1 MEIWK
6 LVLDAG
12 ADRQIRRQLLVSLI
26 LAFGHAVL
34 YAAVPVLTVWALH
47 VALLPESQHGTAL
60 WIGLAALFVTFLR
73 FPVLSV
79 QLAKSYAGA
88 FQLGARLRERLLSHM
103 RGLPLGVVR
112 AQTSGRLVGIFNDDV
127 KSIEAFIGGGAAIV
141 IGTLFAP
148 LLLLVFVF
156 FLDPT
161 SGLIIAGGF
170 LLGFPILSLFAGSL
184 KRGMVRRKNII
195 DTLSNRIGEHF
206 SGMAVLRSFN
216 AVGLADRDFKADMD
230 SLSGLYRRSTLTMTP
245 FSVFGLFVMEAALA
259 LCAFAGASAV
269 NEGELPA
276 EVLVFVLFAGLSLY
290 NPILL
295 LLGGTAQYRVA
306 RIATDNIRRFLALPP
321 MISGDVAAPRAAG
334 RGISFDAVSFRYDGK
349 TDKALDSVSFVAE
362 PGQLTAIVG
371 PSGAGKSTVFNLIA
385 RFWDPQTGCI
395 RIDGHDIS
403 RMPPERLS
411 DLVAVVTQ
419 ETVLINDTLKRNL
432 DLGLPGIDGDRLN
445 EAVDQARC
453 AGFVDRLPGG
463 LEARAGQDGVRLSG
477 GEKQRLTIAR
487 ALLKNAPIILLDE
500 ATASVDASNARLIQE
515 AVGQLTRDRT
525 VVVIAHRL
533 SSIIDADK
541 IIVMDKGHIVAE
553 GRHEQLLAACPLYEN
568 LWRDHRATQRW
579 TIAG

>member
-6 LVLDAG
+6 LALDAG
-12 ADRQIRRQLLVSLI
+12 ADGKIHRQLLVSLI
-26 LAFGHAVL
+26 LALGHAVL

-47 VALLPESQHGTAL
+47 AALVESQQGTAL
-60 WIGLAALFVTFLR
+60 WLGLAALFVTFLR
-73 FPVLSV
+73 FPVLSI
-79 QLAKSYAGA
+79 QLVKSYAGA

-103 RGLPLGVVR
+103 RSLPLGLVR
-112 AQTSGRLVGIFNDDV
+112 AQTSGRLVGMFNDDI
-127 KSIEAFIGGGAAIV
+127 KWIEAFVGGGAAIV
-141 IGTLFAP
+141 IGALCAP
-148 LLLLVFVF
+148 FLLLVFVF
-156 FLDPT
+156 FLDPA
-161 SGLIIAGGF
+161 SGLIIAGGL
-170 LLGFPILSLFAGSL
+170 LLGFPILRLFAVFM
-184 KRGMVRRKNII
+184 KRSIVRRKDRI
-195 DTLSNRIGEHF
+195 DALSNRIGEHF

-230 SLSGLYRRSTLTMTP
+230 SLSGLYRRSALTMTP
-245 FSVFGLFVMEAALA
+245 FSVCGLFVMEASLV

-276 EVLVFVLFAGLSLY
+276 EVLVFVLFVGLSLY
-290 NPILL
+290 NPLL
-295 LLGGTAQYRVA
+295 LFLGGTGQYRLA
-306 RIATDNIRRFLALPP
+306 RTATDNIRRFLALPP
-321 MISGDVAAPRAAG
+321 MISGDAAAPRAAG

-395 RIDGHDIS
+395 RIDGRDIS
-403 RMPPERLS
+403 QMPPERLS
-411 DLVAVVTQ
+411 DLLAVVTQ

-432 DLGLPGIDGDRLN
+432 DLGLPGIDAKRLK
-445 EAVDQARC
+445 EAVEQARC

-463 LEARAGQDGVRLSG
+463 LEARAGEDGVRLSG

-515 AVGQLTRDRT
+515 AVGLLTRDRT

-533 SSIIDADK
+533 SSIVDADK
-541 IIVMDKGHIVAE
+541 IIVMNEGRIVAE

-568 LWRDHRATQRW
+568 LWQDHRATQRW

>member
-12 ADRQIRRQLLVSLI
+12 ADGEIRRQLLVSLV
-26 LAFGHAVL
+26 LALGHAVL
-34 YAAVPVLTVWALH
+34 YAAVPILTVWALH
-47 VALLPESQHGTAL
+47 AALVESQHSTAL
-60 WIGLAALFVTFLR
+60 WLGLAALFVTFLR
-73 FPVLSV
+73 FPVLSI

-103 RGLPLGVVR
+103 RSLPLGVVR
-112 AQTSGRLVGIFNDDV
+112 AQTSGRLVGMFNDDI
-127 KSIEAFIGGGAAIV
+127 KWIEAFVGGGVGIV
-141 IGTLFAP
+141 IGALCAP
-148 LLLLVFVF
+148 FLLLVFVF
-156 FLDPT
+156 FLDLT
-161 SGLIIAGGF
+161 SGLIITGG
-170 LLGFPILSLFAGSL
+170 LLVGFPLLHLFASFM
-184 KRGMVRRKNII
+184 KRSIVQRKVRI
-195 DTLSNRIGEHF
+195 DALSNRIGEHF

-230 SLSGLYRRSTLTMTP
+230 SLSGLYRRSALIMTP
-245 FSVFGLFVMEAALA
+245 FSVFGLFVMEAALV
-259 LCAFAGASAV
+259 LCAFVGASAV

-276 EVLVFVLFAGLSLY
+276 EVLVFVLFVGLSLY
-290 NPILL
+290 NPLL
-295 LLGGTAQYRVA
+295 LFLGGTGQYRLA
-306 RIATDNIRRFLALPP
+306 RTATDNIRRFLALPP
-321 MISGDVAAPRAAG
+321 MISGNVAAPQAVE

-395 RIDGHDIS
+395 RIDGCDIS
-403 RMPPERLS
+403 QMPTERLS
-411 DLVAVVTQ
+411 DLMAVVTQ
-419 ETVLINDTLKRNL
+419 ETVLINDTLRRNL
-432 DLGLPGIDGDRLN
+432 DLGLPGIDGGRLN

-453 AGFVDRLPGG
+453 ADFVDRLPGG
-463 LEARAGQDGVRLSG
+463 LEAHAGEDGVRLSG

-515 AVGQLTRDRT
+515 AVGLLTRDRT

-533 SSIIDADK
+533 STIVDADK
-541 IIVMDKGHIVAE
+541 IIVMDEGRIVAE
-553 GRHEQLLAACPLYEN
+553 GRHEQLLAGCPLYEK
-568 LWRDHRATQRW
+568 LWQDHRATQRW